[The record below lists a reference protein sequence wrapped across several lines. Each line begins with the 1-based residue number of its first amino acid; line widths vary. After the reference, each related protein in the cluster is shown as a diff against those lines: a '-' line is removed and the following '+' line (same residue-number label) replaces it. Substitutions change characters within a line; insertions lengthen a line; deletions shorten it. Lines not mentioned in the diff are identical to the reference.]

1 MAFKVN
7 NPLKYTDPGKK
18 LPKNPYPGNTT
29 PGLENVKSYKIPSFL
44 GIENTPDKD
53 RDTVKRFGGSG
64 VNSPYSSDARKRLN
78 ILNSASTTVSNK
90 PAPLNPSLPIEGPK
104 QEVKFDTGFGDSG
117 KKVIKDDT
125 KKQKTIVP
133 PPKKTGGYVKKG
145 GTSTGNIKDY
155 KAGTEARR
163 NEYTARGW
171 KQDSTTKINKDSTT
185 PKKPTAEVIKTKGVS
200 IGVKAPKAS
209 DVKLSQKPTVKAA
222 PKDNSRKAIKARKTA
237 DKKAGVS
244 KSQMRAN
251 KAKSKSEAAS
261 AKAKKSKN
269 PSYRAQLT
277 AKSERLA
284 KRAARKG
291 GSPAKL
297 EDPKQRTHAQILK
310 AYPGAVKVPGKIN
323 TYKYKGTTL
332 KPALFPVK
340 KKAKTVKQAIEIK
353 EKK

>member
-7 NPLKYTDPGKK
+7 NPLTYTDPGKK

-29 PGLENVKSYKIPSFL
+29 AGLESTKSFKIPAFL
-44 GIENTPDKD
+44 GMEDTLEKDKN
-53 RDTVKRFGGSG
+53 TVKKFGANERISG
-64 VNSPYSSDARKRLN
+64 DAKKRIN
-78 ILNSASTTVSNK
+78 TFNSASTTVSNK

-104 QEVKFDTGFGDSG
+104 QKVKFDTGFGDSG
-117 KKVIKDDT
+117 KKVIKDDA
-125 KKQKTIVP
+125 KEIISGSE
-133 PPKKTGGYVKKG
+133 KTGGYVKKG

-185 PKKPTAEVIKTKGVS
+185 PNKPTAEVIKTKGVS

-284 KRAARKG
+284 KRAKRKG
-291 GSPAKL
+291 NS
-297 EDPKQRTHAQILK
+297 
-310 AYPGAVKVPGKIN
+310 
-323 TYKYKGTTL
+323 
-332 KPALFPVK
+332 
-340 KKAKTVKQAIEIK
+340 
-353 EKK
+353 

>member
-1 MAFKVN
+1 MAFKIKRSI
-7 NPLKYTDPGKK
+7 PLLFEGTIDPGKK

-104 QEVKFDTGFGDSG
+104 QKVKFDTGFGDSG
-117 KKVIKDDT
+117 KKVIKDDIKVIKDDI
-125 KKQKTIVP
+125 KKQKTIVT
-133 PPKKTGGYVKKG
+133 PPKKTKASGKQSELSQTSLGKKG
-145 GTSTGNIKDY
+145 KQKRFGDEVTMQST
-155 KAGTEARR
+155 R
-163 NEYTARGW
+163 NN
-171 KQDSTTKINKDSTT
+171 KKSTPKENTLDAINKVSMKKFVPASKITT
-185 PKKPTAEVIKTKGVS
+185 
-200 IGVKAPKAS
+200 
-209 DVKLSQKPTVKAA
+209 TVKAA

>member
-117 KKVIKDDT
+117 KKVIKDDAKEIISGSEKT
-125 KKQKTIVP
+125 K
-133 PPKKTGGYVKKG
+133 GYVKKG

-209 DVKLSQKPTVKAA
+209 DVNLSKKPNVKKEGLNKKTNYSKIAVTEKDAA
-222 PKDNSRKAIKARKTA
+222 RRIKRGKKSSARKEESMKRKAGRIDKAKASGNTNKVDRIKESARRKKARV
-237 DKKAGVS
+237 D
-244 KSQMRAN
+244 
-251 KAKSKSEAAS
+251 
-261 AKAKKSKN
+261 AKKK
-269 PSYRAQLT
+269 
-277 AKSERLA
+277 
-284 KRAARKG
+284 KG
-291 GSPAKL
+291 NS
-297 EDPKQRTHAQILK
+297 
-310 AYPGAVKVPGKIN
+310 
-323 TYKYKGTTL
+323 
-332 KPALFPVK
+332 
-340 KKAKTVKQAIEIK
+340 
-353 EKK
+353 